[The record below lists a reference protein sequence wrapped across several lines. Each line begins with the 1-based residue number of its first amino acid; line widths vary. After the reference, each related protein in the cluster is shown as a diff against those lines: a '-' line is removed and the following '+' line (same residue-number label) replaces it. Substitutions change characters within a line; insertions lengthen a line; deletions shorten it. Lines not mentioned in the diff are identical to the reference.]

1 MMNTQ
6 RIIYANIDLHETE
19 FKFSLSP
26 TKPDSATYSFL
37 MHQKPIQFGDILIN
51 QMWMPKDSLYGK
63 KNSPDHNRNALIELY
78 WKCCELMSTKGDQ
91 GVLETYL
98 LARLL
103 PNIRQ
108 NACAKVF
115 KDACLKPEKSR
126 IKAAAFAAELDEL
139 IKQALNDPMT
149 DAEFWT
155 QTNDFL
161 GPGDQC
167 EEIKSLY
174 QEMSNELFPLA
185 SEGVHLDKS
194 VLFDGV
200 LTRWNKWMLKIGRR
214 RNNKDAKKVLDI
226 LSYEAR
232 CAIHR
237 CYSWFWSVFT
247 KYIAEL
253 NNYPN
258 EFVMFHH
265 LWHLAPVYEETEDGS
280 RFYEFH
286 GHVPGLHPAGGY
298 FLQTPTGQQIVCN
311 LLKNPTRRNHEY
323 FLKAYLLSCIVYDG
337 ELTKSRKEGGQE
349 SRSSHH

>member
-1 MMNTQ
+1 MDRNGKNTSDYLAQ
-6 RIIYANIDLHETE
+6 C
-19 FKFSLSP
+19 
-26 TKPDSATYSFL
+26 SAR
-37 MHQKPIQFGDILIN
+37 H
-51 QMWMPKDSLYGK
+51 
-63 KNSPDHNRNALIELY
+63 RNLRKSS

-126 IKAAAFAAELDEL
+126 IKAAAFAAVLDEL

-185 SEGVHLDKS
+185 SECVHLDTS
-194 VLFDGV
+194 VLFEGV
-200 LTRWNKWMLKIGRR
+200 LTRWNKWMLKIAKSCCVNLCVRIVIMLR
-214 RNNKDAKKVLDI
+214 VKKVVMI
-226 LSYEAR
+226 NIYR
-232 CAIHR
+232 HR
-237 CYSWFWSVFT
+237 
-247 KYIAEL
+247 
-253 NNYPN
+253 N
-258 EFVMFHH
+258 M
-265 LWHLAPVYEETEDGS
+265 
-280 RFYEFH
+280 
-286 GHVPGLHPAGGY
+286 
-298 FLQTPTGQQIVCN
+298 
-311 LLKNPTRRNHEY
+311 
-323 FLKAYLLSCIVYDG
+323 
-337 ELTKSRKEGGQE
+337 
-349 SRSSHH
+349 